1 MLADLRDKRILITA
15 PLDSS
20 ERIAGLVRQRG
31 GIPVIAPLIKRVP
44 LPGSEALQ
52 NKLRALSS
60 YRWIVF
66 TSAGAVERF
75 FDELETLQ
83 LRAENMPGTIV
94 AIGERTR
101 RRIER
106 RGFAVG
112 CVAQDSVAEGVV
124 EAMLKQGLRAG
135 DRVFFPCADNARSFI
150 PEELQRRGVY
160 VEVME
165 LYTIALDTPDNLD
178 YIRAALD
185 SGVID
190 AVTFTSPSAARRFFE
205 IFSWPEMLFRPA
217 IGVIG
222 PTTAA
227 ALCEAKVKEFV
238 QPPQATAESMIAA
251 LAEYFESYR
260 PGDLKVRV
268 KML

>member
-1 MLADLRDKRILITA
+1 MSADLRDKRILITA

-44 LPGSEALQ
+44 LPGGESLR

-75 FDELETLQ
+75 FDELESLQ
-83 LRAENMPGTIV
+83 LRTENVPAAIV

-101 RRIER
+101 WRIER
-106 RGFAVG
+106 RGFSVD

-124 EAMLKQGLRAG
+124 EAMAKQGLRSG
-135 DRVFFPCADNARSFI
+135 DRVLFPCADNARSFI
-150 PEELQRRGVY
+150 PEELQRRGVQ

-165 LYTIALDTPDNLD
+165 LYTIAPDTPDNLD

-185 SGVID
+185 SSVID

-205 IFSWPEMLFRPA
+205 IFSWQESLPRPVIA
-217 IGVIG
+217 VIG

-227 ALCEAKVKEFV
+227 ALCEAKVNDFV
-238 QPPQATAESMIAA
+238 QAAQASAESMITA
-251 LAEYFESYR
+251 LADYFCR
-260 PGDLKVRV
+260 CD
-268 KML
+268 

>member
-1 MLADLRDKRILITA
+1 MPLNLRDKRILITA

-20 ERIAGLVRQRG
+20 ERIAGLVRQRR
-31 GIPVIAPLIKRVP
+31 GIPVVVPLLKRVP
-44 LPGSEALQ
+44 LPGGEALR
-52 NKLRALSS
+52 NKLLALSS

-75 FDELETLQ
+75 FDELESLQ
-83 LRAENMPGTIV
+83 LRAENVPGTIV
-94 AIGERTR
+94 AIGQRTR
-101 RRIER
+101 WRIER

-112 CVAQDSVAEGVV
+112 CVAQESVAEGVV
-124 EAMLKQGLRAG
+124 EAMTKQGLRAG
-135 DRVFFPCADNARSFI
+135 DRVLFPCADNARSFI
-150 PEELQRRGVY
+150 PEELRRRGVE

-165 LYTIALDTPDNLD
+165 LYTIAPDTPENLD

-205 IFSWPEMLFRPA
+205 IFSWQELLLRPV

-227 ALCEAKVKEFV
+227 SLCEAKVNEFV
-238 QPPQATAESMIAA
+238 QPAQATAESMIDA
-251 LAEYFESYR
+251 LAEHFESYR
-260 PGDLKVRV
+260 LDDLKVRI
-268 KML
+268 

>member
-20 ERIAGLVRQRG
+20 ERIAKLARQRG

-52 NKLRALSS
+52 NNLRALSS

-75 FDELETLQ
+75 FDELESLQ
-83 LRAENMPGTIV
+83 LRAENVPGTIV

-101 RRIER
+101 WRIER

-112 CVAQDSVAEGVV
+112 CVAQESVAEGVV
-124 EAMLKQGLRAG
+124 EAMTKQGLRAG
-135 DRVFFPCADNARSFI
+135 DRVLFPCADNARSFI

-165 LYTIALDTPDNLD
+165 LYTIAPDTPENLD

-205 IFSWPEMLFRPA
+205 IFSWPEMLVRPV

-260 PGDLKVRV
+260 PGDLKVRI
-268 KML
+268 

>member
-1 MLADLRDKRILITA
+1 MPADLRDKRILITA

-20 ERIAGLVRQRG
+20 ERIADLVRQRG

-44 LPGSEALQ
+44 LPGGESLR

-75 FDELETLQ
+75 FDELESLQ
-83 LRAENMPGTIV
+83 LRTENVPAAIV

-101 RRIER
+101 WRIER
-106 RGFAVG
+106 RGFSAD
-112 CVAQDSVAEGVV
+112 CVAQDNVAEGVI
-124 EAMLKQGLRAG
+124 EAMAKQGLRSG
-135 DRVFFPCADNARSFI
+135 DRVLFPCADNARSFI
-150 PEELQRRGVY
+150 PEELQRRGVQ

-165 LYTIALDTPDNLD
+165 LYTIAPDTPDNLD

-185 SGVID
+185 SSVID

-205 IFSWPEMLFRPA
+205 IFSWQESLSRPVIA
-217 IGVIG
+217 VIG

-227 ALCEAKVKEFV
+227 ALCEAKVNDFV
-238 QPPQATAESMIAA
+238 QAAQASAESMITA
-251 LAEYFESYR
+251 LADYFCR
-260 PGDLKVRV
+260 CD
-268 KML
+268 